1 MRTTV
6 SKLAAALAVLVSAG
20 VLVAAAVAGSAGHNS
35 QARASADYRIGLVLP
50 DLSNLYIAGIRDGAV
65 AQGKKSNAEILTK
78 GTNDAAGQTNAMLAY
93 IGAKVDAIIVDP
105 IDSSAIITAVK
116 KANDAGI
123 PVIAVQSNVNGG
135 KTATFIAGRED
146 IAGREMAK
154 DAVNYCKKHNPC
166 EIGIIEGIRAD
177 QSGAE
182 ENRAFLATIKPHKN
196 IKVVGQ
202 GETQYDPAKALNLA
216 TNLLTAHPGIDY
228 LYAWWDPGGAAAVQA
243 VQAKGKI
250 GKIGVASQN
259 GDCIQLGHV
268 LKGNATVTAAFFPS
282 VIGGG
287 GVTAAVKAIKG
298 QKLPKWTVAP
308 VIGVTTKLA
317 NDWLSGKSSPPA
329 ALKADIL
336 QRLKNA
342 KAGKCS

>member
-1 MRTTV
+1 MRSTV
-6 SKLAAALAVLVSAG
+6 SKLVTALVVLTSAG
-20 VLVAAAVAGSAGHNS
+20 VLVAAAVAGSSS
-35 QARASADYRIGLVLP
+35 QSRATADYRIGLVLP

-65 AQGKKSNAEILTK
+65 AQGKKSGAEILVK
-78 GTNDAAGQTNAMLAY
+78 GTNDAAGQTNAMLTY
-93 IGAKVDAIIVDP
+93 IAQKVDAVIVDP
-105 IDSSAIITAVK
+105 IDSNAIVTAVK
-116 KANDAGI
+116 KANAAGI
-123 PVIAVQSNVNGG
+123 PVVAVQSNVNGG
-135 KTATFIAGRED
+135 KAATFIAGSET

-154 DAVNYCKKHNPC
+154 DAINFCKKHNPC

-196 IKVVGQ
+196 IKVVGN

-243 VQAKGKI
+243 IKAKGKL

-268 LKGNATVTAAFFPS
+268 LKGDATVTAAFFPS
-282 VIGGG
+282 IIGGG
-287 GVTAAVKAIKG
+287 GVTAAVDAINGK
-298 QKLPKWTVAP
+298 KLPKWSQAP
-308 VIGVTTKLA
+308 VIGITTKLA
-317 NDWLSGKSSPPA
+317 NDWLAGKSSPPA

-336 QRLKNA
+336 KRLKDA
-342 KAGKCS
+342 KAGDCS

>member
-1 MRTTV
+1 MRNTF
-6 SKLAAALAVLVSAG
+6 SKLATMLVVLAGAG
-20 VLVAAAVAGSAGHNS
+20 VLVAAAVAGSTGHGS
-35 QARASADYRIGLVLP
+35 HAKASADYRIGLVLP

-65 AQGKKSNAEILTK
+65 AQGKKSGAEILVK

-93 IGAKVDAIIVDP
+93 VGAKVDAIIVDS
-105 IDSSAIITAVK
+105 IDANAIITAVK
-116 KANDAGI
+116 AANKAGI

-135 KTATFIAGRED
+135 KTATFISGRE
-146 IAGREMAK
+146 IVAGQEMGK
-154 DAVNYCKKHNPC
+154 DAVNYCKDKNPC

-182 ENRAFLATIKPHKN
+182 ENKAFLATIKPHKN

-243 VQAKGKI
+243 IQAKGKL

-268 LKGNATVTAAFFPS
+268 LKGNASVTAAFFPS
-282 VIGGG
+282 IIGGG
-287 GVTAAVKAIKG
+287 GVTAAIDAIKG
-298 QKLPKWTVAP
+298 KKLPTWTVAP
-308 VIGVTTKLA
+308 VVGVTTKLA

-329 ALKADIL
+329 ALKADIV